1 MRTQLPI
8 LVDPKRGIYKQGHA
22 DGFYS
27 TYSYFWAI
35 SMPMWVE
42 GLILTFLFAT
52 IDFWL
57 VLYSS
62 LFWVYIYFVFIVIL
76 LWWTAE
82 GLMFALAGVCK
93 MRGRVRVALA
103 LSLRPSIPPYV
114 PPSQEAMEMVAWN

>member
-1 MRTQLPI
+1 MC
-8 LVDPKRGIYKQGHA
+8 V
-22 DGFYS
+22 
-27 TYSYFWAI
+27 TYLSPSPPF
-35 SMPMWVE
+35 
-42 GLILTFLFAT
+42 
-52 IDFWL
+52 DFWL
-57 VLYSS
+57 VLYV
-62 LFWVYIYFVFIVIL
+62 LEPVLGVIYFVFIVIL